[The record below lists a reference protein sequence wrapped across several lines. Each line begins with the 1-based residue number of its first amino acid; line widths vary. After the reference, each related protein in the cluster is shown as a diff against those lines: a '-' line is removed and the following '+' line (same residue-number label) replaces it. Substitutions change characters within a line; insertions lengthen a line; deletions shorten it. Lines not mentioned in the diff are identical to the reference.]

1 MEFAQIFDR
10 VEIAAPAAP
19 IGPVGLTGNWLNS
32 NPDTNGIARLIVSET
47 EGKVSVQ
54 VYAVGSEGLID
65 WGVTDVALFASTP
78 ASRVCA
84 GFACAYDFGFVETQ
98 LQGMIMKGLLVLAQ
112 SHHFKDGSGR
122 ADYFVREYFALAHE

>member
-10 VEIAAPAAP
+10 VENAAPAAP
-19 IGPVGLTGNWLNS
+19 IGPAGLTGNWLNS
-32 NPDTNGIARLIVSET
+32 NPDTNGIARLIVSEK

-84 GFACAYDFGFVETQ
+84 GFTCVYDFGFVETQ

-112 SHHFKDGSGR
+112 LHHFKDGSGR